1 MNEEWGNDIQ
11 IFSEDNIGSQIFPNE
26 NYNYELMKEE
36 YIFVAAYYK
45 NEVVGLAVYKHNW
58 NKYLY
63 LYDLKVK
70 NEFINKSI
78 GKLLINKG
86 KEVEKEYS
94 YNGIY
99 TQTQDNNLLACL
111 FYLKN
116 SFKIGG
122 FDNKVYEG
130 TQ

>member
-1 MNEEWGNDIQ
+1 
-11 IFSEDNIGSQIFPNE
+11 SNE

-99 TQTQDNNLLACL
+99 TQTQD
-111 FYLKN
+111 
-116 SFKIGG
+116 
-122 FDNKVYEG
+122 
-130 TQ
+130 